1 MIVASQMAR
10 RRALMNM
17 DVNPN
22 LELTVM
28 QYIVLERVGRSRYH
42 GEITQGQ
49 DSLQAVGE
57 DAKSLFYLRK
67 LLHKQ
72 RLITKQVRLGT
83 IFGCMYTIDLST
95 VPVKIYLENEEY
107 CTCVSWLQPS

>member
-1 MIVASQMAR
+1 MFRWGHKLVVVAWQIAR
-10 RRALMNM
+10 RRALMNI

-72 RLITKQVRLGT
+72 RLITKQVRVENW
-83 IFGCMYTIDLST
+83 YSEYVVPRST
-95 VPVKIYLENEEY
+95 VLFNIDVK
-107 CTCVSWLQPS
+107 